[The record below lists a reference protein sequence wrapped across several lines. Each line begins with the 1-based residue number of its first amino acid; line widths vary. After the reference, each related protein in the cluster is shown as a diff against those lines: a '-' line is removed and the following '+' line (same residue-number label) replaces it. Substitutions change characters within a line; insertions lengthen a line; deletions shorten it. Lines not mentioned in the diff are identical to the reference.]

1 MQFPAQLSCAGLDR
15 LSSFALRELREQAMF
30 FSACTAGLINSPERD
45 MYFKSN
51 AQLAAYLEANPD
63 LTYLH
68 IDNSPG
74 LTRLPKLP
82 ASLEILALVN
92 CPHFLKCSLNCG

>member
-1 MQFPAQLSCAGLDR
+1 
-15 LSSFALRELREQAMF
+15 
-30 FSACTAGLINSPERD
+30 